1 LSENKSNFTILK
13 SKTKEEYVEMLL
25 LVGSS
30 NILLQRLA
38 TKTRLK
44 SLVVSPD
51 HFVIP
56 SHELIF
62 QSIGRKNIRKRRGHF
77 GFGGRRH
84 NSKKNDITAI
94 LGDCAK
100 GKDWIGDCW
109 QCCLWHG
116 THLL

>member
-1 LSENKSNFTILK
+1 LSENKSTFAILK
-13 SKTKEEYVEMLL
+13 SKTKGEYVEMLL

-30 NILLQRLA
+30 NILLQRLL

-62 QSIGRKNIRKRRGHF
+62 QLIGRQNIRKRRGHF
-77 GFGGRRH
+77 VFVGRRH
-84 NSKKNDITAI
+84 NSKKNDIAAI
-94 LGDCAK
+94 LRDCAK
-100 GKDWIGDCW
+100 GKEWMGDCW
-109 QCCLWHG
+109 QCCLWHR
-116 THLL
+116 THLS